1 MEDIISKLAEIE
13 AAASHIMDDVAEQK
27 KQLAREYEE
36 SIQNFDDTIDREV
49 QEKSET
55 IRRELEVRMKDE
67 LAKQRSETET
77 VLSQMESYY
86 ETHHSQLA
94 KQIYDKILQ
103 DVILWEVC
111 FHTAVCPRKSVPCR
125 VNSSGKASIRR
136 FPRWTPLPR
145 WLPI

>member
-36 SIQNFDDTIDREV
+36 SIQNFDDTIDREIIR
-49 QEKSET
+49 KSLRLSAEV
-55 IRRELEVRMKDE
+55 LEVRMKDE

-94 KQIYDKILQ
+94 KQIYDKIL
-103 DVILWEVC
+103 
-111 FHTAVCPRKSVPCR
+111 RM
-125 VNSSGKASIRR
+125 
-136 FPRWTPLPR
+136 
-145 WLPI
+145 

>member
-67 LAKQRSETET
+67 LEKIKEQSLN
-77 VLSQMESYY
+77 VL
-86 ETHHSQLA
+86 
-94 KQIYDKILQ
+94 
-103 DVILWEVC
+103 
-111 FHTAVCPRKSVPCR
+111 
-125 VNSSGKASIRR
+125 
-136 FPRWTPLPR
+136 
-145 WLPI
+145 

>member
-55 IRRELEVRMKDE
+55 IRRELENIF
-67 LAKQRSETET
+67 LLISSFFS
-77 VLSQMESYY
+77 LSSFSFCIFL
-86 ETHHSQLA
+86 HL
-94 KQIYDKILQ
+94 K
-103 DVILWEVC
+103 
-111 FHTAVCPRKSVPCR
+111 
-125 VNSSGKASIRR
+125 
-136 FPRWTPLPR
+136 
-145 WLPI
+145 

>member
-67 LAKQRSETET
+67 LAKQTET

-94 KQIYDKILQ
+94 KQIYDKIL
-103 DVILWEVC
+103 
-111 FHTAVCPRKSVPCR
+111 RM
-125 VNSSGKASIRR
+125 
-136 FPRWTPLPR
+136 
-145 WLPI
+145 

>member
-1 MEDIISKLAEIE
+1 VYDKQCRIYYEGGEPMEDIISKLAEIE

-94 KQIYDKILQ
+94 KQIYDKIL
-103 DVILWEVC
+103 
-111 FHTAVCPRKSVPCR
+111 RM
-125 VNSSGKASIRR
+125 
-136 FPRWTPLPR
+136 
-145 WLPI
+145 